1 MTKFLIPVV
10 VLATFSASEAR
21 DLFEVE
27 PNDTAFTA
35 YDPGFL
41 QHGDRL
47 RGQITGNPEFFDA
60 DFWWLK
66 TPDHAPGIYENQLR
80 LITSIRI
87 FDGRIFGQS
96 YDGVTTPVQYT
107 EENRYVDV
115 FTRWYSF
122 GRQARVNYA
131 MVGSSQIPRDYVAAY
146 EQVRITPTDLGRFSR
161 GDFRIETLTS
171 IGSPNVT
178 IFGFDDEFQ
187 MVPSLTKAGHF
198 GPININTDLTPGV
211 YTFALGFGPI
221 SGEQTD
227 PNNRH
232 FPDRR
237 IFGENAIVNDG
248 FPAFDDVNSPLV
260 SFSTGSYARTLD
272 WRSEVR
278 SRGTHSLAY
287 YQFEVVPEGDAGI
300 ALAVGIGALAM
311 TRRRSS

>member
-47 RGQITGNPEFFDA
+47 RGNLGGDPNGGWDA
-60 DFWWLK
+60 DFWWLR
-66 TPDHAPGIYENQLR
+66 TPAQEPGIYENRFRMGSSPRSFYGR
-80 LITSIRI
+80 LI
-87 FDGRIFGQS
+87 GQS
-96 YDGVTTPVQYT
+96 YDGVITPVQYT
-107 EENRYVDV
+107 EDNFDADV
-115 FTRWYSF
+115 YTRWYSF
-122 GRQARVNYA
+122 GRESRVNYA
-131 MVGSSQIPRDYVAAY
+131 MVSPAIVPVGYAAPY
-146 EQVRITPTDLGRFSR
+146 EQVRITPTDLGQFAP
-161 GDFRIETLTS
+161 GMFRIQELSTNS
-171 IGSPNVT
+171 NVT
-178 IFGFDDEFQ
+178 VIGLDRDFNV
-187 MVPSLTKAGHF
+187 VPQLTRAGSSAVV
-198 GPININTDLTPGV
+198 NIASDLAPGQ
-211 YTFALGFGPI
+211 YTIGVGFGPT
-221 SGEQTD
+221 SANMVDPTD
-227 PNNRH
+227 TH
-232 FPDRR
+232 FSARS
-237 IFGENAIVNDG
+237 ILGENAIVNDG
-248 FPAFDDVNSPLV
+248 FINFDDGQAPLV
-260 SFSTGSYARTLD
+260 SFSSGSFMQTLD